1 MNYLFSGGEKVSKGF
16 KRVLIWFIAVLITVS
31 SALVLPY
38 LSRIEPQM
46 LNKMIISSG
55 RGDASNLK
63 MNKTKIISLSGEW
76 EFYLGRFI
84 VSENNMPA
92 NPDLYIQVPS
102 SWTDYKLNGVKL
114 SNGGMASYR
123 ALLSGV
129 GSDEPV
135 LVSVPNFPGAC
146 RVYINKQCVYSNR
159 SFKYATPNSGA
170 DFQIC
175 TAPVTLRNDGKP
187 LEIVVEVDCEFS
199 SGLTSLPMLS
209 TYERYQSLE
218 MTSIAARYL
227 FIGVALFF
235 ALLTLMLSIM
245 TKDSYKRF
253 WLCALCA
260 IFVFK
265 LLISEDGYTVSH
277 GLFFNLNF
285 EVLASVNFVLTYI
298 VKLAMMM
305 HIVNVLELNLDQR
318 FAAIIAGLFLVCA
331 FFPYFVYDQIYVATT
346 YMMLQSV
353 TYVFDIYMIWR
364 ICGAVV
370 RKHRFSVLYLVSYCI
385 TAGAIVLDN
394 FNING
399 YVSQRIN
406 LVMPLACTAFICCAT
421 VVHAVETVEA
431 FNAQKRATELTKE
444 LAEVNMTLM
453 LSQIQPHFLYNALNT
468 IKYLTKKDPKNA
480 EAAIVKFSSYL
491 RANMDSLTQ
500 RTPIDFEK
508 ELDHVK
514 NYADIEQLRFGDRLK
529 IEYDISASNFKIPP
543 LTLQPIVENA
553 IKHGVNQKPEGG
565 TVKISTREERAVF
578 VISVVDDGVGFDV
591 NEVANDG
598 KSHVGIKNIK
608 VRLKEMCGASV
619 DVKSERG
626 TGTSITVTIPKAEE
640 EINNENFSS

>member
-1 MNYLFSGGEKVSKGF
+1 MSKGF
-16 KRVLIWFIAVLITVS
+16 KRLLIWFIAVVITVS
-31 SALVLPY
+31 GALVLPY
-38 LSRIEPQM
+38 LSRIEPQK
-46 LNKMIISSG
+46 LNKMVISSG
-55 RGDASNLK
+55 TGNAASLK
-63 MNKTKIISLSGEW
+63 LNKTKAITLSGEW

-84 VSENNMPA
+84 VSENFTPSE
-92 NPDLYIQVPS
+92 PDLYIQVPS
-102 SWTDYKLNGVKL
+102 SWTDYKLDGQKL
-114 SNGGMASYR
+114 SSGGIASYR
-123 ALLSGV
+123 ALISGIR
-129 GSDEPV
+129 SEEPV

-159 SFKYATPNSGA
+159 SFKYATPNSEA
-170 DFQIC
+170 TFQVN
-175 TAPVTLRNDGKP
+175 TAPVTLKNDGKP
-187 LEIVVEVDCEFS
+187 LEIVVEVACDYS
-199 SGLTSLPMLS
+199 SGLTTLPMLS

-218 MTSIAARYL
+218 MTSLAARYL

-245 TKDSYKRF
+245 TKDYYKRF

-260 IFVFK
+260 IFVIK

-277 GLFFNLNF
+277 SLLFDLNF
-285 EVLASVNFVLTYI
+285 EVLASLNFVLTYI
-298 VKLAMMM
+298 IKLALMM

-318 FAAIIAGLFLVCA
+318 FTAIIAGLFLVCA
-331 FFPYFVYDQIYVATT
+331 FFPYFVYDQIYVANT
-346 YMMLQSV
+346 YLLLQSV
-353 TYVFDIYMIWR
+353 TYVFDLYMIWR

-370 RKHRFSVLYLVSYCI
+370 RKHRFSILYLLSYCI

-421 VVHAVETVEA
+421 VVHSVETVEA

-444 LAEVNMTLM
+444 LSEVNMTLM

-565 TVKISTREERAVF
+565 TVKITAREEQNGF
-578 VISVVDDGVGFDV
+578 VITVVDDGVGFDV
-591 NEVANDG
+591 DEVANDG
-598 KSHVGIKNIK
+598 RSHVGLKNIK
-608 VRLKEMCGASV
+608 VRLQEMCGASV
-619 DVKSERG
+619 DVKSEHG
-626 TGTSITVTIPKAEE
+626 AGTSVTVTIPKAEE
-640 EINNENFSS
+640 EK